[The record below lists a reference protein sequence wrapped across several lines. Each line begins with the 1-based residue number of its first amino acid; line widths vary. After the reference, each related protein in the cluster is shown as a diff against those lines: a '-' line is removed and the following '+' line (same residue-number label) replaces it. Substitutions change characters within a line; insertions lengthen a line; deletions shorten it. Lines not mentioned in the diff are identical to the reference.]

1 MTAAPTVT
9 CQCPSRSPVLS
20 AMEAHTSEG
29 AADQVSVAA
38 FVTRWSGAACDDVPP
53 LDSLPEQLH
62 ALTLGQRRPAAPP
75 PAAAAPPSAAGQ
87 ARSGQAPGVRRGFFD
102 SKPAKQQQTQQ
113 VRRHDTMQSLAC
125 VDADTTALSWLTA
138 STAELRGGCPP
149 TGVPPSWCCCC
160 CGQADTRRAEGARQ
174 RSPPSACSCSR
185 THACLHTLQ
194 LPPDS
199 QFVRR
204 SALVGALQPSQ
215 DMMATILGSP
225 ELVEV
230 RPRVGWGGGCR
241 FLTKHASLSRR
252 STIRPSCPPSPRW
265 PPTQPRASHC
275 SSPTHHVRAFRADP
289 ICAHPGLPS
298 MPTTPR

>member
-1 MTAAPTVT
+1 MTAAPPVT

-29 AADQVSVAA
+29 AADQASVAA

-53 LDSLPEQLH
+53 LGSLPEQLH
-62 ALTLGQRRPAAPP
+62 ALTLGHRRPAGAPG
-75 PAAAAPPSAAGQ
+75 AAAAPPSAAGQ

-102 SKPAKQQQTQQ
+102 SKPAKQQAQQQ
-113 VRRHDTMQSLAC
+113 VRRHDTRQSLAC
-125 VDADTTALSWLTA
+125 VNADTTTLSWLTA
-138 STAELRGGCPP
+138 STTAELRGGCPP
-149 TGVPPSWCCCC
+149 TGVTPSNCF
-160 CGQADTRRAEGARQ
+160 GQADTRRAEGARQ
-174 RSPPSACSCSR
+174 RSPPRACSCSR
-185 THACLHTLQ
+185 THACLHTPQ

-225 ELVEV
+225 ELMEV
-230 RPRVGWGGGCR
+230 RPRVGGAVDAV
-241 FLTKHASLSRR
+241 FLMKHASLSRR

-275 SSPTHHVRAFRADP
+275 SSPTHHARAFRADP
-289 ICAHPGLPS
+289 ICAHPGLRS
-298 MPTTPR
+298 MPTTRR